1 MAGHNPAQDTTP
13 SNAMHHSHTL
23 LRLCALPLTVLLA
36 SCGGGDSGE
45 PAASVVS
52 VQITAPTASANVFT
66 TGAPV
71 GVRASA
77 TVNGAVAADG
87 TVLNFSAPSAVFVPA
102 APTSRAG
109 AASSTL
115 TSNATGPLVVSA
127 TVTEGGQTGSATQTI
142 YLRPQPGPL
151 EILVP
156 AYFYPSATSDW
167 NALTASAIA
176 HPSVAITAI
185 MNPNN
190 GVFSSADANFTRAA
204 TQFVGAGGKVLG
216 YVYTRYGKG
225 SRSIA
230 DIKANIDKYLQFYGR
245 ERISGIFLDEMAS
258 ETSKL
263 DFYREIYS
271 YIKGIDPSLRVVG
284 NPGLIPTAG
293 YAGIADTLVSFEGPA
308 ADYQKFDPRTQN
320 AWLYTY
326 TNRTQAMLTHNTATC
341 GAMQGAVQAAASAR
355 NNTGW
360 VYATEREF
368 NYATGVG
375 NPWAALPTYWD
386 ALVQTVG
393 AVNAGATLP
402 RC

>member
-1 MAGHNPAQDTTP
+1 MHPFHN
-13 SNAMHHSHTL
+13 L
-23 LRLCALPLTVLLA
+23 LRLSALPLTALLA

-45 PAASVVS
+45 TPATIVA
-52 VQITAPTASANVFT
+52 VQITAPTATDNVFT
-66 TGAPV
+66 AGTPV
-71 GVRASA
+71 AVRASA
-77 TVNGAVAADG
+77 TLNGAAAADG
-87 TVLNFSAPSAVFVPA
+87 TVVNFSAPSAVFVPA

-109 AASSTL
+109 VAASTL
-115 TSNATGPLVVSA
+115 TSNATGPLAISA
-127 TVTEGGQTGSATQTI
+127 SVTEGGQTGSATQTL

-167 NALTASAIA
+167 NALTASAAA

-204 TQFVGAGGKVLG
+204 TQFVGAGGTVLG

-225 SRSIA
+225 SRSLA

-245 ERISGIFLDEMAS
+245 ERIGGIFLDEMAS
-258 ETSKL
+258 DTSKL
-263 DFYREIYS
+263 DFYREIYR

-293 YAGIADTLVSFEGPA
+293 YAGVADTLVSFEGTA
-308 ADYQKFDPRTQN
+308 ADYQKYDPRTQS
-320 AWLYTY
+320 AWLYTH

-341 GAMQGAVQAAASAR
+341 SAMQGAVQAAASAR
-355 NNTGW
+355 NNAGW

-386 ALVQTVG
+386 ALVQTVD
-393 AVNAGATLP
+393 AVNTGATLP

>member
-1 MAGHNPAQDTTP
+1 MHPFHN
-13 SNAMHHSHTL
+13 L
-23 LRLCALPLTVLLA
+23 LRLSALPLTALLA

-45 PAASVVS
+45 TPATIVD
-52 VQITAPTASANVFT
+52 VQITAPTATDNVFT
-66 TGAPV
+66 AGTPV
-71 GVRASA
+71 AVRASA
-77 TVNGAVAADG
+77 TLNGAAAADG
-87 TVLNFSAPSAVFVPA
+87 TVVNFSAPSAVFVPA

-109 AASSTL
+109 VAASTL
-115 TSNATGPLVVSA
+115 TSNATGPLAISA
-127 TVTEGGQTGSATQTI
+127 SVTEGGQTGSAAQTL
-142 YLRPQPGPL
+142 YLRPRPEPMGV
-151 EILVP
+151 LVP
-156 AYFYPSATSDW
+156 AYFYPSASSDW
-167 NALTASAIA
+167 NTLTASAAA

-190 GVFSSADANFTRAA
+190 GIFSSADANFTRAT
-204 TQFVGAGGKVLG
+204 TQFVDAGGTVLG

-225 SRSIA
+225 SRSLA

-245 ERISGIFLDEMAS
+245 ERIGGIFLDEMAS
-258 ETSKL
+258 DTSKL
-263 DFYREIYS
+263 DFYREIYR

-293 YAGIADTLVSFEGPA
+293 YAGVADTLVSFEGTA

-386 ALVQTVG
+386 ALVQTVD
-393 AVNAGATLP
+393 AVNTGATLP

>member
-1 MAGHNPAQDTTP
+1 
-13 SNAMHHSHTL
+13 MHHSHTL
-23 LRLCALPLTVLLA
+23 LRLCALPLTALLA
-36 SCGGGDSGE
+36 SCGGGDSGA

-52 VQITAPTASANVFT
+52 VQITAPMATDNVFT
-66 TGAPV
+66 TGTPV
-71 GVRASA
+71 AVRASA
-77 TVNGAVAADG
+77 TINGAAIADG
-87 TVLNFSAPSAVFVPA
+87 TVVRFSAPSGLFVPA
-102 APTSRAG
+102 APTSHAG
-109 AASSTL
+109 AASSSL
-115 TSNATGPLVVSA
+115 TSSATGARLVSA
-127 TVTEGGQTGSATQTI
+127 AVTEAGQTGSATQTI
-142 YLRPQPGPL
+142 FLRPQPGPL

-156 AYFYPSATSDW
+156 AYFYPSVTSDW
-167 NALTASAIA
+167 NTLTTSATA

-190 GVFSSADANFTRAA
+190 GIFSSADANFTRAT

-258 ETSKL
+258 EPLQL
-263 DFYREIYS
+263 DFYREIYR
-271 YIKGIDPSLRVVG
+271 YIKSIDPSLRVVG
-284 NPGLIPTAG
+284 NPGMVPA
-293 YAGIADTLVSFEGPA
+293 AEFASVADTLVSFEGTA
-308 ADYQKFDPRTQN
+308 ANYQKVDPRISTP
-320 AWLYTY
+320 WLYTY
-326 TNRTQAMLTHNTATC
+326 TNKAQAMLTHNTATC

-386 ALVQTVG
+386 ALLQTVG